1 MPSYD
6 IDCWKSFE
14 ISHEQPAYQ
23 SAQGTL
29 RLYTGNYVWIGLE
42 SYKLINEGFYDT
54 YRAGLTFDLYGEIP
68 SDEEIVDVEL
78 NYYVDVISKSGS
90 RTPFVSFKVIDPITS
105 PKTSD
110 YSKLGDYKGSGTSI
124 TSTGWKTKNLS
135 SFISKFN
142 QYRNDDITIGLE
154 GYSLM
159 VQDSERCMVNI
170 SGRASGKVAYLTI
183 TTAKKP
189 NNPTNLA
196 FLPDPPKQN
205 NNLQGSANYYDGGGN
220 HDYITFKW
228 YVNGGLKR
236 TQKVYNSGTS
246 GTCSDVLLSSYYSAG
261 DIIHF
266 TTQSF
271 NSLGLSSGIST
282 SSSKV
287 VITDKYS
294 LNINI
299 QGEGNVTKSPNKVGY
314 DPSEQVTLTA
324 SPNPNWYF
332 KHWLEGQNTNS
343 SNPYNITMTSNR
355 SLTAVFIKKPKLNT
369 NIVGSGSITRNPNKE
384 YYEQDQQ
391 VSLTATATSGWK
403 FIRWGGDLT
412 SVNMNETITM
422 TSEKN
427 ITAYFEEY
435 DYKANCV
442 FQGNDVAVSK
452 SIDYNNNLVRD
463 IIFNAEYTGDLD
475 FYVTANGTDWEKIES
490 ETHIFE
496 TQGKDLRW
504 KAIETSGNPAMIK
517 NLTIKINQ

>member
-6 IDCWKSFE
+6 IDLDRSFTIE
-14 ISHEQPAYQ
+14 HIQPAYQ
-23 SAQGTL
+23 SAQGTYD
-29 RLYTGNYVWIGLE
+29 LYVNDSGVWVGLD
-42 SYKLINEGFYDT
+42 SYTTAYGTL
-54 YRAGLTFDLYGEIP
+54 RAGLTFDLYREIP

-78 NYYVDVISKSGS
+78 NYYVNTIGS
-90 RTPFVSFKVIDPITS
+90 PVYRTPYISFKVIDPITS

-110 YSKLGDYKGSGTSI
+110 YSKLGDYKTSGTAI
-124 TSTGWKTKNLS
+124 VSTGWKTRNLS

-142 QYRNDDITIGLE
+142 QYRNDYITIALE
-154 GYSLM
+154 GQYIM
-159 VQDSERCMVNI
+159 AHDFERTYVTINTTYTP
-170 SGRASGKVAYLTI
+170 SRKPYLTI

-189 NNPTNLA
+189 NNPTNLS

-228 YVNGGLKR
+228 YVNNSLRR
-236 TQKVYNSGTS
+236 TQKVYNGGTS
-246 GTCSDVLLSSYYSAG
+246 GTCSDVLLSSYYSSG

-266 TTQSF
+266 TAQSF
-271 NSLGLSSGIST
+271 NNLGLSSGIST

-287 VITDKYS
+287 VITDKYN

-314 DPSEQVTLTA
+314 DPSGPVTLTA

-332 KHWLEGQNTNS
+332 KHWLEGQQTIGA
-343 SNPYNITMTSNR
+343 NPWGITMTSNR
-355 SLTAVFIKKPKLNT
+355 NITAVFIKKPKLNT
-369 NIVGSGSITRNPNKE
+369 NIVGSGTITRTPNKE
-384 YYEQDQQ
+384 YYEKDQQ

-427 ITAYFEEY
+427 ITAYFEKY

-442 FQGNDVAVSK
+442 FEGNQIAVSK